1 MGTSCNQIQN
11 CIFRD
16 KSQECKCSQLK
27 GSTFTIKS
35 VSIQVGW
42 HWCCKHYIQIN
53 RKQGTCSFST
63 RASNSLILAWDISDA
78 SSSSCLSRCSV
89 PISSVIFL
97 FSSYIRNTKTG
108 DAAGLPGGQVVKA
121 LDYRPRGYS
130 NKDFFHLGVY
140 SALPKKVSR
149 CILRVF
155 SPEVYTASFGG
166 DVKPSVP
173 GDLV

>member
-1 MGTSCNQIQN
+1 MHIQTH
-11 CIFRD
+11 
-16 KSQECKCSQLK
+16 L
-27 GSTFTIKS
+27 KS
-35 VSIQVGW
+35 VVDWREALSRSSQSPFRKAGTDVVAV
-42 HWCCKHYIQIN
+42 HTNKQ
-53 RKQGTCSFST
+53 KQGTCSFST

-140 SALPKKVSR
+140 SALPKRVSR